1 MQVARL
7 SLKVLMCSLLPIC
20 FLSIFP
26 NALSASEPSEN
37 EALRERLKQLEAK
50 VRAIEQSK
58 QTEASNAQFLLE
70 QQKEEN
76 RLKVDGFFTAA
87 VATTDRSPNFIT
99 LESDSVIE
107 DTPTFSTDT
116 VAALQFTFTLDEKT
130 NYTHQ
135 LLYRASDKERNFK
148 TEWAFLSHWLTPDLS
163 LRAGRL
169 RSFAYMLSDTLEVGF
184 TYPWVRPPMEI
195 YRIPLT
201 GHEGFDFRYYFS
213 LGEWFADFH
222 FGYGRG
228 EDDIG
233 GGLGAA
239 LEVSRL
245 YSTALSFSNGNFH
258 FRTGYLFG
266 KGNIE
271 VDPDSPFKA
280 LIDQLVQLGLGD
292 LITFYSVDF
301 WYLNMGVRYD
311 DGVNMII
318 TEISDL
324 DINGFV
330 SPIGKGGYILYGRR
344 IGNWFPFLT
353 WGEVGNHPDNEPRS
367 EAIYNHLAPID
378 LPTAT
383 LAQSEFNRI
392 LNNRFR
398 SYTLGIN
405 YFLGE
410 HTKLK
415 FDVVHYEWFDNGV
428 AIFTD
433 RPPSHNAVYSMAVDS
448 VF

>member
-1 MQVARL
+1 MQGVQFVT
-7 SLKVLMCSLLPIC
+7 KVLTCCLISFA
-20 FLSIFP
+20 FLSP
-26 NALSASEPSEN
+26 LSASEELDDN
-37 EALRERLKQLEAK
+37 EALKQRLKQLEEK
-50 VRAIEQSK
+50 VRALEKNKPEKDDSV
-58 QTEASNAQFLLE
+58 QFLIEE
-70 QQKEEN
+70 QQEEN
-76 RLKVDGFFTAA
+76 RLKIDGFFTVA
-87 VATTDRSPNFIT
+87 VATIDRSPNFIT

-116 VAALQFTFTLDEKT
+116 VAALQFTFSLDERT
-130 NYTHQ
+130 SYTHQ
-135 LLYRASDKERNFK
+135 LLYRASDKERNFN
-148 TEWAFLSHWLTPDLS
+148 TEWAFLSHWLTPDFT

-201 GHEGFDFRYYFS
+201 GHEGFDIRYYFS
-213 LGEWFADFH
+213 FGEWFADFH

-233 GGLGAA
+233 GGLGAS

-245 YSTALSFSNGNFH
+245 YSSALSFNNGNFQL
-258 FRTGYLFG
+258 RTAYLFG

-271 VDPDSPFKA
+271 VDADSPFKGFV
-280 LIDQLVQLGLGD
+280 DQLIQLGVNN
-292 LITFYSVDF
+292 LISFESVDF
-301 WYLNMGVRYD
+301 WYMNMGVRYD
-311 DGVNMII
+311 DGANTII
-318 TEISDL
+318 AEVSDL

-330 SPIGKGGYILYGRR
+330 SPIGRGGYVLYGRR
-344 IGNWFPFLT
+344 IGNWFPFMT
-353 WGEVGNHPDNEPRS
+353 WGKVDNHPDNAPLS
-367 EAIYNHLAPID
+367 ETIFNLIALID
-378 LPTAT
+378 VAAAT
-383 LAQSEFNRI
+383 QAQSEFDKV
-392 LNNRFR
+392 LNNKFH

-405 YFLGE
+405 YFVGE

-415 FDVVHYEWFDNGV
+415 FDVVHYEGFDNGV

-433 RPPSHNAVYSMAVDS
+433 RPNSHNAVYSMAVDS